1 MEELGASQRNRK
13 QRTKTEYTRGEDKC
27 HERRNQISN
36 VLFADRHC
44 CPLFFFLPRGRTEKS
59 TKAVLKCA
67 RPCNRSL
74 CRRVANAEKYISAF
88 SFVVASQGTAGPGY
102 VTVRRRKL
110 PASLLSNS
118 ARVRKKREFSVES
131 LSRYLFF
138 FLLPLHLF
146 LFHFS
151 CLEERDCFARFI
163 HACEP

>member
-1 MEELGASQRNRK
+1 MHRNEIANNEQRQSTHEEKISVTSGEIK
-13 QRTKTEYTRGEDKC
+13 YRTCFSRTDTVVR
-27 HERRNQISN
+27 
-36 VLFADRHC
+36 F
-44 CPLFFFLPRGRTEKS
+44 FFFLPRGRTEKS